1 MSSCYREHC
10 DVWLTVSILSQVVTV
25 SIVMTGC
32 NSEHCDVWLS
42 QGVL

>member
-1 MSSCYREHC
+1 MSGCDSEHC
-10 DVWLTVSILSQVVTV
+10 ESGCYSEY
-25 SIVMTGC
+25 VMTGC